1 MKQHARR
8 HDTYKKIID
17 LLVEPKTSNQIASEL
32 NITNGSIANML
43 KILTNIYYVKREK
56 IDGLFFYTRLIE
68 QTTTAEVYAKNKVPN
83 PKLKLPT
90 LPSARVIDF
99 DNADLKRKLKE
110 TQDLTNK
117 ERKSSKNYVK
127 GETLSWF

>member
-43 KILTNIYYVKREK
+43 KILTNIDYVKREK

-90 LPSARVIDF
+90 LPGARVIDF
-99 DNADLKRKLKE
+99 DNADLRRKLKE
-110 TQDLTNK
+110 TQDLTN
-117 ERKSSKNYVK
+117 ENRKSSKNYVK